1 MWGGAIKALMELII
15 TTIPIPI
22 ILKLN
27 IDKKQKIAIAILL
40 GVGYLVTIAGG
51 IRTYYTY
58 TVYFKTRDQTW
69 AQYPAF
75 LANAVENDLA
85 VVHRSSHPLE
95 RQLTLTD
102 VRMRAHPT
110 TPFAHCIQA
119 PDDVRVQV

>member
-1 MWGGAIKALMELII
+1 MWAGAIKALMELII
-15 TTIPIPI
+15 TTLPIPI

-27 IDKKQKIAIAILL
+27 MDKKQKIAIAILL
-40 GVGYLVTIAGG
+40 GVGYLVTVAGA

-75 LANAVENDLA
+75 LATAVENDLA
-85 VVHRSSHPLE
+85 VVRRSSPLE

-102 VRMRAHPT
+102 VRMRAHAT

-119 PDDVRVQV
+119 SDDVHVQV